1 MNHRDTTAATVLV
14 SLYHVKGRKPT
25 EKERKSGVPFD
36 FTIEERPG
44 KKNPERVDKYYF
56 SSSGKQYRS
65 ISEIKRNY
73 ISLNIQL
80 NNQNMGVFP
89 FFPSTFVTDI
99 VNSIQSGTFLFY
111 KGIARSPGVRLEDF
125 LQPGKTATVRLLE
138 KSKFKQHNIITI
150 KL

>member
-1 MNHRDTTAATVLV
+1 MDHRDTTTAAVLA
-14 SLYHVKGRKPT
+14 SLQHVKGRRPT
-25 EKERKSGVPFD
+25 EKERTLGVPLD

-80 NNQNMGVFP
+80 NNQDMGVFP
-89 FFPSTFVTDI
+89 FFPSTFVVDV
-99 VNSIQSGTFLFY
+99 VNSIQPGTTLFF
-111 KGIARSPGVRLEDF
+111 KDVERSPGVRLEDF
-125 LQPGKTATVRLLE
+125 LQPVKKATVRL
-138 KSKFKQHNIITI
+138 I
-150 KL
+150 